1 MPKPGTIITDIA
13 GFDVG
18 SGAIVLSWKKNIARL
33 YLQDTGKTVRLRI
46 PEGVEVSTE
55 EFEPTGPADS
65 VIDPSVPKDID
76 NITGL
81 PLYWGPRDPN
91 YPSSLTDT
99 SYRPQQWWNRMLGR
113 WAKYLKP
120 LGKSANK
127 ESTMLTVACNQI
139 NPQSKI
145 MQTMRL
151 DRWTPE
157 QEKAACLDKETLMN
171 LAVQCWDEYEHVRMR
186 SHPRFGRGWNTRI
199 EDFIVFFVAPGE
211 ANLDHEERDCFLDF
225 LVAVG
230 LLQEAERCAV
240 KTLQSADISQVMRS
254 EIPRIK

>member
-33 YLQDTGKTVRLRI
+33 YLQDTGKTVRLRV
-46 PEGVEVSTE
+46 PEGVAVSTE
-55 EFEPTGPADS
+55 EFETTDSAPS
-65 VIDPSVPKDID
+65 VIDHSVPSDID

-81 PLYWGPRDPN
+81 PLFWGPRDPN

-99 SYRPQQWWNRMLGR
+99 SYRPQQWWNRQLGR
-113 WAKYLKP
+113 WAKTLKA
-120 LGKSANK
+120 ANMQK
-127 ESTMLTVACNQI
+127 QACNQI

-157 QEKAACLDKETLMN
+157 QEKASCLDKETLMN

-211 ANLDHEERDCFLDF
+211 ANLDHEELGCFLDF
-225 LVAVG
+225 MVAVG